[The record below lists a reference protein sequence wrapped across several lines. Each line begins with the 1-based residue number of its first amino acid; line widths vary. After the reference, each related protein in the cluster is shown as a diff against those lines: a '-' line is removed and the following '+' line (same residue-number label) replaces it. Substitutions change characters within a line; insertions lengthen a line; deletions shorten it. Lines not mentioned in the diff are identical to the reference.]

1 MISSSVPVALLD
13 ACVLYPAPL
22 RDLLLHVA
30 DKGLYL
36 PKWTEQIHQ
45 EWTRKLLLNRSDLTA
60 GQLSRTREAMNR
72 AFPDAT
78 IHNYDWLI
86 DSLRLPD
93 PNDRH
98 VLAAALRSQANLIV
112 TANLKDFP
120 SGYIS
125 QFDINVQHPD
135 QFLAGLL
142 ETNPA
147 EFLVAFEAQV
157 ANLIRPSKSVGQV
170 LEILGRNGLPVT
182 VERLSALL

>member
-13 ACVLYPAPL
+13 ACILYPAPL

-30 DKGLYL
+30 DIGLYL
-36 PKWTEQIHQ
+36 PKWTDQIQQ
-45 EWTRKLLLNRSDLTA
+45 EWTRNLLLNRSDLTT

-78 IHNYDWLI
+78 IHNYEWLI
-86 DSLRLPD
+86 DSLHLPD
-93 PNDRH
+93 LNDRH
-98 VLAAALRSQANLIV
+98 VLAAALRGQANLIV

-120 SGYIS
+120 SGYIR
-125 QFDINVQHPD
+125 QFDIEVKHPD

-157 ANLIRPSKSVGQV
+157 ANLIRPPKNVTQV
-170 LEILGRNGLPVT
+170 LEILGRNGLTVT
-182 VERLSALL
+182 VGRLSELL